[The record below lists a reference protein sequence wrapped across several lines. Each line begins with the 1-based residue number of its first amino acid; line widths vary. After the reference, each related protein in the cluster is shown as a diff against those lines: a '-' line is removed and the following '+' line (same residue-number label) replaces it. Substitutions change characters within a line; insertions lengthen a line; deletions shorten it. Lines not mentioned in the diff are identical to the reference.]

1 MNQFQAN
8 LSVSF
13 LSIISPSEDSPSQD
27 LPDYELLSKA
37 RFSLGS
43 RNWLGR
49 ACNFKDY
56 LLADSTSLA
65 ELLYF
70 VRLSPFKKCNLAWLF
85 WLPSHSLT
93 SGLPSTCCRRS
104 TLERPMQIS
113 IRLTESA
120 TGRWLV
126 QVLSLIILHWSLSI
140 AFAEKKFLHKLCSSS
155 LLCDHWSISCSGSH
169 GSLDLMDQTHFF
181 AWFLIFAFDHFTSVG
196 EQFVI

>member
-1 MNQFQAN
+1 MQKQDVLVFTEMNRFQAN

-37 RFSLGS
+37 RFSLGTD
-43 RNWLGR
+43 LVE
-49 ACNFKDY
+49 
-56 LLADSTSLA
+56 LAPLKTLSLQIQQA
-65 ELLYF
+65 
-70 VRLSPFKKCNLAWLF
+70 SPRITLILRKNILFKKCNLACLF

-120 TGRWLV
+120 TGR
-126 QVLSLIILHWSLSI
+126 
-140 AFAEKKFLHKLCSSS
+140 
-155 LLCDHWSISCSGSH
+155 
-169 GSLDLMDQTHFF
+169 
-181 AWFLIFAFDHFTSVG
+181 
-196 EQFVI
+196 

>member
-1 MNQFQAN
+1 MQKQDVLVFTEMNRFQAN

-49 ACNFKDY
+49 ACNFKDS

-65 ELLYF
+65 ELSYF

-126 QVLSLIILHWSLSI
+126 QVLSLIILH
-140 AFAEKKFLHKLCSSS
+140 
-155 LLCDHWSISCSGSH
+155 
-169 GSLDLMDQTHFF
+169 
-181 AWFLIFAFDHFTSVG
+181 
-196 EQFVI
+196 